1 MSPEALIFP
10 ISHLLK
16 DLSHSAVC
24 EILWNGLKI
33 YFFHLRFMEKYPTG
47 VITKKQFSDEMGVD
61 QLLLQFYDEKNE
73 DDDVDG
79 DDDGHHLDVGGHLVR
94 LGVQHVR

>member
-1 MSPEALIFP
+1 MCVPQI
-10 ISHLLK
+10 
-16 DLSHSAVC
+16 C
-24 EILWNGLKI
+24 EISYKGFKI
-33 YFFHLRFMEKYPTG
+33 YFFHPRFMEKYPTG

-61 QLLLQFYDEKNE
+61 QPLLQFYDEKNE